1 MNPAEYNQLCSP
13 RLSHAAR
20 TLYWLYLRRQAS
32 ENSEVVVSYPELG
45 RALAVEKTEA
55 PGGFSFQVTANQLT
69 ELFDELL
76 AVDLITLNSSP
87 QSGHYHKAT
96 FALPFLK
103 EEICQFPLPGEAY
116 PMTMGWKPDRQFG
129 TLARLCGLQ
138 SPEYAEE
145 ELGEFIAY
153 WLGQPEK
160 YATSHQWM
168 LKFIRTLKATN
179 YTKNKPGRGPAVDSG
194 KLHILNNE
202 AADTGPSQRAIEMI
216 EEAARLR
223 NEKGESDEFQ

>member
-1 MNPAEYNQLCSP
+1 MNPAEYQQLCSP

-32 ENSEVVVSYPELG
+32 DNVEVTVSYPELG
-45 RALAVEKTEA
+45 RALAVEKPEA
-55 PGGFSFQVTANQLT
+55 PNGFSFQVTANQLT
-69 ELFDELL
+69 ELFNELL
-76 AVDLITLNSSP
+76 AAGLITLNSSP

-96 FALPFLK
+96 FTLPLLK
-103 EEICQFPLPGEAY
+103 EEICLFPLPSEAY
-116 PMTMGWKPDRQFG
+116 PMTMGWRPDRQFS

-179 YTKNKPGRGPAVDSG
+179 YTKNKPGISPASDSG
-194 KLHILNNE
+194 TPRLVKNE
-202 AADTGPSQRAIEMI
+202 ATDTGPSQRAIEMI